1 MILPEGKNKKYVN
14 VISGLYIL
22 YVILNPFLKLDKN
35 FFISD
40 IKSAIVGTTSGS
52 YVSQEKI
59 AKNYIIQIENN
70 LKDKIES
77 LGYKVEYIQFYITSD
92 YSDIRK
98 IEVKMMYGENFD
110 KEKIEK
116 VVLEN
121 FSVDK
126 SSIMISWGEWSWID
140 WKNKKSF

>member
-1 MILPEGKNKKYVN
+1 MIATIITIIIQIILPDGKNKKYIN

-22 YVILNPFLKLDKN
+22 YVILNPFLNLDKN

-70 LKDKIES
+70 LKEKIEN
-77 LGYKVEYIQFYITSD
+77 LGYKVDYIQFYITPD

-98 IEVKMMYGENFD
+98 IEVKMMYGEYD
-110 KEKIEK
+110 EEQIEK
-116 VVLEN
+116 VVFEN

-126 SSIMISWGEWSWID
+126 SSVVI
-140 WKNKKSF
+140 F

>member
-1 MILPEGKNKKYVN
+1 MLATVIAIIVQMILPEGKNKKYVN

-22 YVILNPFLKLDKN
+22 YVILNPFLNLDKN

-52 YVSQEKI
+52 YVSQETI

-70 LKDKIES
+70 LKEKIEN
-77 LGYKVEYIQFYITSD
+77 LGYKVDYIQFYITSD

-98 IEVKMMYGENFD
+98 IEVKMMYGESFD
-110 KEKIEK
+110 REKIEK
-116 VVLEN
+116 IVLEN

-126 SSIMISWGEWSWID
+126 LSIVVS
-140 WKNKKSF
+140 

>member
-1 MILPEGKNKKYVN
+1 MLATVIAIIVQMILPEGKNKKYVN

-126 SSIMISWGEWSWID
+126 SSIMIS
-140 WKNKKSF
+140 